1 MFSDDT
7 STVFRDVITLALA
20 GFVAVVILLLPWVN
34 PPGTKE
40 ESKGNPPGDVIFE
53 ATWPDEFDTD
63 VDQWVAAPGDVPVG
77 YSNKGGL
84 ICNLLRDD
92 LGHYSDPLEVNHEI
106 TVCRGIQTAGEY
118 AINLHLYRNGT
129 RTLPIPV
136 YLKVSVRSPEG
147 NTREVLRTRATL
159 NRVGR
164 EITVVRFKL
173 TENGTLV
180 TDSVHSLYR
189 PLRRF
194 GSS

>member
-1 MFSDDT
+1 VFDENT
-7 STVFRDVITLALA
+7 GTIFRDVITLALA

-40 ESKGNPPGDVIFE
+40 EPKGNPPGDVIFE
-53 ATWPDEFDTD
+53 SSWPEDLDTD

-77 YSNKGGL
+77 YSNKGGYL
-84 ICNLLRDD
+84 CNLLRDD
-92 LGHYSDPLEVNHEI
+92 LGHYADPLKVNHEI
-106 TVCRGIQTAGEY
+106 TVCRGIQTKGEY
-118 AINLHLYRNGT
+118 AMNLHLYRNGT
-129 RTLPIPV
+129 GTLPIPV
-136 YLKVSVRSPEG
+136 VVKISARSPDG
-147 NTREVLRTRATL
+147 DTRELLRTRALL

-180 TDSVHSLYR
+180 TDSVNSLYR
-189 PLRRF
+189 PLRRY